1 MSDPH
6 GGSLSVRAQNAR
18 PGETHPDS
26 GIGNRV
32 RPVPHL
38 QPDLRP
44 PLQFRMSTKAVI
56 VWLVVAV
63 VLGVGVFLALRS
75 GNPAGGADKAG
86 PAVGDRVFASF
97 SPSGVRSITI
107 GPLNERADTL
117 TRTGNAGGEWMLELG
132 DAARPASWPVPGRT
146 VEGLLLAMT
155 ESRAVARAPA
165 SADLGE
171 KPTIATFTMA
181 DGSTLTA
188 RFSQR
193 SIGGTGFVEIESG
206 SNKSTAIIDD
216 QLHKL
221 VRDRNPREWRDR
233 AAMPWARNEASRIRL
248 ENKDRA
254 IAFSRI
260 GNRWTL
266 REPAQ
271 AAADGAAVQKLLAT
285 LAETQIV
292 EFVDAPPGP
301 GVQTGLDAPSARVII
316 ESDRP
321 DAEPV
326 RNTLDIGAAADARG
340 ERLFALADG
349 QRLVKI
355 DARGLGQAGLMD
367 AASYVWP
374 HPTAV
379 AAPDVGMLVI
389 ERLDES
395 RVPGDGR
402 IFKRSL
408 ERWVELKEGGEVPIV
423 EQELKETDE
432 AVAFLTGSGGAA
444 GAPRPRASLAEP
456 EAYRPGAR
464 VSLRDIEG
472 QPLATIEVGVSIQ
485 SALAVV
491 RSDTIYREYPIDRL
505 PRLIERV
512 MRSSPLVTPP
522 PRGDQP
528 DAEPNK

>member
-1 MSDPH
+1 MR
-6 GGSLSVRAQNAR
+6 GERAADTR
-18 PGETHPDS
+18 PEPVLGVAC
-26 GIGNRV
+26 NRF
-32 RPVPHL
+32 RPL
-38 QPDLRP
+38 QPVHDP

-63 VLGVGVFLALRS
+63 VLGVGVFVALRN
-75 GNPAGGADKAG
+75 GGAGGGTGSASG
-86 PAVGDRVFASF
+86 FAVGEQVFKAF
-97 SPSGVRSITI
+97 SPSSVRSISI
-107 GPLNERADTL
+107 APLNEPADTF
-117 TRTGNAGGEWMLELG
+117 TRAGNAAGEWMLRLAETP
-132 DAARPASWPVPGRT
+132 RPIDWPVPGRT
-146 VEGLLLAMT
+146 VDGLLLAMS
-155 ESRAVARAPA
+155 EARAVARAPA

-171 KPTIATFTMA
+171 KPTIATFSMA
-181 DGSTLTA
+181 DGSTIIA

-193 SIGGTGFVEIESG
+193 SIGGTGLIEIETASG
-206 SNKSTAIIDD
+206 TSAAIIDD
-216 QLHKL
+216 QLHRML
-221 VRDRNPREWRDR
+221 RDRNPREWRDR
-233 AAMPWARNEASRIRL
+233 AAMPWARAEASRIRL

-271 AAADGAAVQKLLAT
+271 APADAAAVQKLLST
-285 LAETQIV
+285 LAETQIA
-292 EFVDAPPGP
+292 EFVDTPPAP
-301 GVQTGLDAPSARVII
+301 GVQTGLDAPSARVIV

-321 DAEPV
+321 DAEPT
-326 RNTLDIGAAADARG
+326 RYTLDIGAAADARG

-349 QRLVKI
+349 QRLIKI

-408 ERWVELKEGGEVPIV
+408 ERWVELKDGSETPVV

-432 AVAFLTGSGGAA
+432 AVAFLTGSGAAA

-464 VSLRDIEG
+464 VSLRDLDG

-491 RSDTIYREYPIDRL
+491 RSDTIYREYPLDRL

-528 DAEPNK
+528 AAEPNK